1 MKILRLE
8 VCNLASLAA
17 SPEQP
22 HVVDFTVSP
31 LKDAGLLAITG
42 PTGTGKSTLL
52 DAMCLAL
59 FNEVPRLRTAHL
71 GQDGR
76 LTDAKDQLS
85 FGDKRTV
92 LSRGAVEGFA
102 RVEFQG
108 LDGGRYRAEWRV
120 KRAYLKADGALQAVE
135 RSLRDLDR
143 NVVLA
148 SKAKDC
154 AERIEQLIGMNFD
167 QFTRAVLLAQSEFST
182 FLKANDG
189 ERAALLECL
198 TDSGIYTELG
208 KLAFQKA
215 KTAREAKQQLEAQH
229 GLVTPL
235 GLDARQHA
243 EQQLG
248 QQQQTCHALILQ
260 LEQLG
265 QQQAWYQR
273 ASELV
278 AQREQAE
285 QTQHSAHADWQTAA
299 PQRQQLAQRQALAEV
314 RHDYFRAKTLQSEI
328 NHLSHSIS
336 AIQQRLNQAD
346 HDLQQVDALR
356 QQADQAWQTWQHA
369 SVKLKPIIAQAERD
383 SGQYQHQQQEQAA
396 QQQQLEKIQ
405 REFQQ
410 QQTQQQQLQYQLD
423 QQQQVQQQVDQ
434 QLAQSQAWQALDL
447 LLLPTLLEALQ
458 TAATEQQHQQ
468 RAQQQ
473 YDLLQPAQH
482 AAQQQCEQVAQQL
495 QQLRQQYGDDLAL
508 QQRFSELV
516 QQKNTLQT
524 TFTQLQQLHQDRQQ
538 LQQLEQQ
545 LLTHQASITQLEQQ
559 LVQQQQLL
567 RQTERDVEQSRIAQ
581 NTQHQQL
588 QRQRMIQQQS
598 ATDLRAAL
606 QPAQPCPVCGSDTHP
621 YAGDLV
627 DSAELS
633 LAEQLLQ
640 DSERQLQVL
649 TEQWQQ
655 QQQQHTQQQVE
666 LRHTER
672 QLAQAQQLEQEI
684 AAKMRLQQQV
694 ILPQQQQLAAH
705 NLLTPSVDLTDLILQ
720 QHQKLTQLEQQMVQ
734 TVAQQTEHKQ
744 YHQQHEHAKYQLEQ
758 ISSET
763 TQFKHIIQQA
773 SQQYARATQQF
784 LPVLSPAL
792 QADWQCALTRLATE
806 SATQP
811 HVLSELVEQWQHAL
825 QARRQHL
832 QAQHS
837 NQQQLAKFQ
846 QQLEALQPVLQQQQ
860 QHLAQQQQQLAQ
872 RQSTIETLRQQIAQV
887 LPVDLPSVAAW
898 QAQLER
904 QSSQLTTQQQIGQQ
918 QYQQAQQQQQTIQ
931 HELAAQQQDL
941 THQKQQRDTCAARVL
956 ACREQ
961 YVPSISNESLAELM
975 AIDEPQFQQ
984 LQQQIQQQQRSLD
997 QADARLE
1004 QLQQQIVSHQTT
1016 QPNSDPIAISSMI
1029 QQQQTALQQAQ
1040 QQQAEINHL
1049 LREDDRRRTHY
1060 QALAQQIEH
1069 AEAEHQRWAKLADP
1083 IGCKDGVK
1091 FRKIAQGY
1099 QLDSLLFY
1107 ANQQLQLFAPR
1118 YQLQRAPNS
1127 LGLLVVDADLANERR
1142 AVHSLSGGE
1151 SFLVS
1156 LALAL
1161 ALAQMA
1167 SGQMQIESLFIDEG
1181 FGSLDPE
1188 SLQVVMDALDQL
1200 QGQGRKVAVITHV
1213 QEMQE
1218 RIPVQI
1224 RVERVGSGRSVLR
1237 VIG

>member
-42 PTGTGKSTLL
+42 PTGAGKSTLL

-76 LTDAKDQLS
+76 LSDAKDQLS

-92 LSRGAVEGFA
+92 LSRGAAEGFA

-135 RSLRDLDR
+135 RSLRDLDH

-215 KTAREAKQQLEAQH
+215 KTAREAKQQLEAQY

-235 GLDARQHA
+235 SLDARQQF
-243 EQQLG
+243 EQQHG
-248 QQQQTCHALILQ
+248 QQQQTCHALTLQ

-265 QQQAWYQR
+265 HQQAWYQR

-299 PQRQQLAQRQALAEV
+299 PQRQQLAQRQAVAEV
-314 RHDYFRAKTLQSEI
+314 RNDYFKAKTLQDQI
-328 NHLSHSIS
+328 VTLKS
-336 AIQQRLNQAD
+336 AISLSQQQFSAAEHQLKNSDVAQ
-346 HDLQQVDALR
+346 
-356 QQADQAWQTWQHA
+356 QQADQAWHTWQQQYA
-369 SVKLKPIIAQAERD
+369 QLRPVVAQAERD
-383 SGQYQHQQQEQAA
+383 DLQQQHQQQEQTK
-396 QQQQLEKIQ
+396 QQQQLHQTEQ
-405 REFQQ
+405 DLQQ
-410 QQTQQQQLQYQLD
+410 QHAQQQHLQAALQ
-423 QQQQVQQQVDQ
+423 QHQQAQQQVEQH
-434 QLAQSQAWQALDL
+434 LAQSFGWQALDAL
-447 LLLPTLLEALQ
+447 PLPTLLEAMRS
-458 TAATEQQHQQ
+458 ATSQHDLCQQHQQ
-468 RAQQQ
+468 H
-473 YDLLQPAQH
+473 YDALQPQQH
-482 AAQQQCEQVAQQL
+482 AAQQQCEQAQQQLLQHQAQYGDELALQQQLSDLARQTTQTQRALAQL
-495 QQLRQQYGDDLAL
+495 QQLQHDQ
-508 QQRFSELV
+508 
-516 QQKNTLQT
+516 
-524 TFTQLQQLHQDRQQ
+524 QQ
-538 LQQLEQQ
+538 LQ
-545 LLTHQASITQLEQQ
+545 HLEQQ
-559 LVQQQQLL
+559 LVTEQTKIAQLEQQRPQQQQLL
-567 RQTERDVEQSRIAQ
+567 QQTERDVEQSRIAQ
-581 NTQHQQL
+581 QTQSQQL
-588 QRQRMIQQQS
+588 QRQRMIQQRS
-598 ATDLRAAL
+598 AVDLRAAL
-606 QPAQPCPVCGSDTHP
+606 APAQPCPVCGSTEHP

-640 DSERQLQVL
+640 DSEQQLQQL
-649 TEQWQQ
+649 TEQHQQ
-655 QQQQHTQQQVE
+655 QQQQLTQQQVE
-666 LRHTER
+666 LRHTEQQLR
-672 QLAQAQQLEQEI
+672 VADPLAQDLLAKICAQQQ
-684 AAKMRLQQQV
+684 M
-694 ILPQQQQLAAH
+694 ILPKQQQLAGQNSA
-705 NLLTPSVDLTDLILQ
+705 LQLADLEGLQ
-720 QHQKLTQLEQQMVQ
+720 GYQRAQLAQLEQHSAQIS
-734 TVAQQTEHKQ
+734 AQQTADTQ
-744 YHQQHEHAKYQLEQ
+744 YRRALQQAEQHLEQ
-758 ISSET
+758 LSKHT
-763 TQFKHIIQQA
+763 TQLKQAAQQA
-773 SQQYARATQQF
+773 SQQYVWATQQF
-784 LPVLSPAL
+784 LPQLSIEL
-792 QADWQCALTRLATE
+792 QQIWQQAAASPTGLAT
-806 SATQP
+806 
-811 HVLSELVEQWQHAL
+811 LVEQWQ
-825 QARRQHL
+825 QTVQQRRQQL
-832 QAQHS
+832 QAQ
-837 NQQQLAKFQ
+837 QAVGAQLAKFQ
-846 QQLEALQPVLQQQQ
+846 QQLDALQPVLQQQQ
-860 QHLAQQQQQLAQ
+860 QRLKQQQQEFEQ
-872 RQSTIETLRQQIAQV
+872 RQATIATLQQQITQV
-887 LPVDLPSVAAW
+887 LPADLPSVAAW
-898 QAQLER
+898 QVQLEQ
-904 QSSQLTTQQQIGQQ
+904 QSQQLLQQQQL
-918 QYQQAQQQQQTIQ
+918 ALQQQQQAQARLQTL
-931 HELAAQQQDL
+931 HRELALQQQAL
-941 THQKQQRDTCAARVL
+941 NQQQHQRDACAERVL
-956 ACREQ
+956 LCRQ
-961 YVPSISNESLAELM
+961 QSLPAASHDVLAELM
-975 AIDEPQFQQ
+975 AISDAQLQQMQQQ
-984 LQQQIQQQQRSLD
+984 LQQRQRALD

-1004 QLQQQIVSHQTT
+1004 QRQQQIVSHQTA
-1016 QPNSDPIAISSMI
+1016 QPNSDPIAISSTI

-1069 AEAEHQRWAKLADP
+1069 AEAEHQRWAKLAAP
-1083 IGCKDGVK
+1083 IGCATGAT

-1107 ANQQLQLFAPR
+1107 ANQQLQLFSPR

-1237 VIG
+1237 VMG